1 MFQIVIEYS
10 FRQSAANKQAV
21 MIDLSKMLSS
31 AYIRTWMETETGS
44 VSKFQVI
51 QKSNFK
57 LYPVLFNY

>member
-1 MFQIVIEYS
+1 
-10 FRQSAANKQAV
+10 
-21 MIDLSKMLSS
+21 MIDLSKILSS